1 VRILKVEI
9 VVINYKTYDLLQA
22 FIDSYE
28 TFKPKTDSHLTIIDV
43 ESSEDF
49 DQLKIPKDAW
59 SVRTDWN
66 LGYALAC
73 NYAGFNSD
81 ADVLAFFNA
90 DTRFVNDTCV
100 DYCVEYLNS
109 NENVGIV
116 GPLQYDSDLRA
127 THGGIF
133 GTLSKPQHNGWRSP
147 RLDDLRFNQKAV
159 TVSGSAF
166 FIRRDLWSELT
177 NCSIYASMFP
187 DTIGAFLPTQ
197 HYYEETGCAYHAQA
211 HGKEVWYL
219 GNAEM
224 IHEWHKSSPVG
235 GTVDMEMAK
244 AKAIFVDFC
253 EAHGIDHD

>member
-1 VRILKVEI
+1 MWILKVEI
-9 VVINYKTYDLLQA
+9 SVINYKTYDLLQA

-28 TFKPKTDSHLTIIDV
+28 QFKPKTESHLTIIDV
-43 ESSEDF
+43 DSEDGF
-49 DQLKIPKDAW
+49 DDLKIPSDAW
-59 SVRTDWN
+59 SVRSDWN

-81 ADVLAFFNA
+81 ADVLAFFNS
-90 DTRFVNDTCV
+90 DTRFVDNECV
-100 DYCVEYLNS
+100 DYCVDFLVS
-109 NENVGIV
+109 NPDVGIV
-116 GPLQYDSDLRA
+116 GPLQYDSTFRA

-133 GTLSKPQHNGWRSP
+133 GTLEKPQHNGWRSP
-147 RLDDLRFNQKAV
+147 RLQELRFDRKAV

-166 FIRRDLWSELT
+166 FIKRDLWSELT

-187 DTIGAFLPTQ
+187 DVIGAFLPTQ

-235 GTVDMEMAK
+235 GEVDSRMGEAK
-244 AKAIFVDFC
+244 KIFVDFC
-253 EAHGIDHD
+253 DAHGIDHD